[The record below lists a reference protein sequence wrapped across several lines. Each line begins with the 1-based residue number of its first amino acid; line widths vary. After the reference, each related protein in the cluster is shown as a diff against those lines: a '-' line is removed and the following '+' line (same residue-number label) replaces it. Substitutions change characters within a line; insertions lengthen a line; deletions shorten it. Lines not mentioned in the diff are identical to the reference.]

1 MPIGKKTKA
10 AKQKPVG
17 NSPRDPKNPRNK
29 TKADIQKAYAKEDAQ
44 MAKNKMKR
52 GGTAKK
58 KKY

>member
-1 MPIGKKTKA
+1 MPVDKKRK

-17 NSPRDPKNPRNK
+17 NSPKDPKNPRNR
-29 TKADIQKAYAKEDAQ
+29 TKADIQKAYDKEDAQ